1 MTIQKFNHFAETKNR
16 TIIQIKL
23 NLPKFKFGPLTKF
36 EPICQKK
43 NMTYIRD
50 VRGPVRSL
58 RHRFIA
64 FSARW
69 RWVALSDREL

>member
-50 VRGPVRSL
+50 VRGPLGTRNSG
-58 RHRFIA
+58 RGWTFC
-64 FSARW
+64 
-69 RWVALSDREL
+69 

>member
-50 VRGPVRSL
+50 VRGPTIL
-58 RHRFIA
+58 IYKQTYIIF
-64 FSARW
+64 
-69 RWVALSDREL
+69 LKQ